1 MGRFFFVYS
10 GVKRTKQRIQVG
22 YKQNTRTIQACGG
35 PRRDQAITQTYGVHR
50 FNQSPFKQK
59 SEPENNKNRAR
70 KKQTC
75 SIAHRI
81 ERLQPEIREAT
92 VLGGNV
98 RAKARGAMQRGDMP
112 YGGRYARRARGNGR
126 YGDLAGGERRGV
138 WRGDMRA
145 IARREGE
152 GQT

>member
-1 MGRFFFVYS
+1 MYLPLTSASQLEPLTSNAKPITANLSPLTLSFPIIYRPL
-10 GVKRTKQRIQVG
+10 
-22 YKQNTRTIQACGG
+22 CGG
-35 PRRDQAITQTYGVHR
+35 CAVRGADM
-50 FNQSPFKQK
+50 
-59 SEPENNKNRAR
+59 
-70 KKQTC
+70 
-75 SIAHRI
+75 
-81 ERLQPEIREAT
+81 
-92 VLGGNV
+92 

-112 YGGRYARRARGNGR
+112 YGGRYARRARGNGL

>member
-1 MGRFFFVYS
+1 MRVV
-10 GVKRTKQRIQVG
+10 GVVNGEVIIYRPL
-22 YKQNTRTIQACGG
+22 CGG
-35 PRRDQAITQTYGVHR
+35 CAVRGAEMGVWCIVYGVWGAVWG
-50 FNQSPFKQK
+50 
-59 SEPENNKNRAR
+59 E
-70 KKQTC
+70 
-75 SIAHRI
+75 
-81 ERLQPEIREAT
+81 
-92 VLGGNV
+92 NV

-112 YGGRYARRARGNGR
+112 YGGRYARRARGNGL